1 MMDYLN
7 ELILMTKGRSR
18 DGTYNRA
25 IKLKMRGDAVI
36 FNQLAREWISRFRWE
51 APKDNTCAISTEL
64 IERAILFGGM
74 AAFRRV
80 STKELIQKSFSPLKN
95 KEGVYGDVETQWR
108 LFCVSG
114 TDNLSFDGYPTRAYL
129 TSFSGASFGYSLVQ
143 EEGDVLNREDMCVL
157 AFDSPLCTFPYLIV
171 LYYAEKLSMIETS
184 INAAIQN
191 ILGTSIIACSKEQE
205 KQVLKERRAAQ
216 VGVPWVVRY
225 DEIYKSGEG
234 IQLLKADGATEAL
247 KTLYEAQNKVHADFL
262 QSIGIRANNEVDKR
276 TGVTPLEIVQSRQ
289 NVDIILNNAYLQ
301 RQKAVRQLE
310 KAGLKGVKVNLENF
324 DTLIA
329 DYDAQ
334 GNKLDNSRNKSP
346 LKEKEGEE

>member
-7 ELILMTKGRSR
+7 ELMLLAKGRSR

-25 IKLKMRGDAVI
+25 MKLKIRGDAII
-36 FNQLAREWISRFRWE
+36 FNQLAREWISRFKWE
-51 APKDNTCAISTEL
+51 VPKDDSCAISTEL

-80 STKELIQKSFSPLKN
+80 STKELVKKSFFPLKD
-95 KEGVYGDVETQWR
+95 KDGTYGDVETQWR
-108 LFCVSG
+108 LFRVSG
-114 TDNLSFDGYPTRAYL
+114 ADNLSFYAYPTRAYL

-143 EEGDVLNREDMCVL
+143 EEGDVLNREDMCVIVL
-157 AFDSPLCTFPYLIV
+157 DSPLCSLPYMTV

-191 ILGTSIIACSKEQE
+191 ILGTSIITCSKEQE
-205 KQVLKERRAAQ
+205 KQVLKERKAAQ

-247 KTLYEAQNKVHADFL
+247 KALYEAQNKVHADYL

-334 GNKLDNSRNKSP
+334 GNKLDNAKNSNP
-346 LKEKEGEE
+346 LKEEGSEE

>member
-1 MMDYLN
+1 MDYLS
-7 ELILMTKGRSR
+7 ELMLLTRGRSR

-25 IKLKMRGDAVI
+25 MKLKTRGDAII
-36 FNQLAREWISRFRWE
+36 FNQLAREWISRFKWE
-51 APKDNTCAISTEL
+51 VPKSNTCAIAPEL
-64 IERAILFGGM
+64 IERAILFGGV

-80 STKELIQKSFSPLKN
+80 STAELVKRSFSPLKN
-95 KEGVYGDVETQWR
+95 QKGTYGDVETQWR

-114 TDNLSFDGYPTRAYL
+114 TDNLAFYGYPTRAYL
-129 TSFSGASFGYSLVQ
+129 TSFAGASFGYSMVQ
-143 EEGDVLNREDMCVL
+143 EEGDILNREDMCVL
-157 AFDSPLCTFPYLIV
+157 AFDSPLCSFPYLTV

-191 ILGTSIIACSKEQE
+191 IMGTSIITCSKEQE
-205 KQVLKERRAAQ
+205 KQVLKERKAAQ

-234 IQLLKADGATEAL
+234 MQLLTTEGATEAL
-247 KTLYEAQNKVHADFL
+247 KTLYEAQNKIHADYL

-301 RQKAVRQLE
+301 RQKAVLQLE

-334 GNKLDNSRNKSP
+334 GNKLDGGNNPNP
-346 LKEKEGEE
+346 LKEEEGE

>member
-1 MMDYLN
+1 MVDYLN
-7 ELILMTKGRSR
+7 ELMLLTKGRSR

-25 IKLKMRGDAVI
+25 MKLKMRGDAII
-36 FNQLAREWISRFRWE
+36 FNQLAREWISRFKWE
-51 APKDNTCAISTEL
+51 VPQDDTCAISTEL

-80 STKELIQKSFSPLKN
+80 STKELVQKSFSPLKD
-95 KEGVYGDVETQWR
+95 KEGTYGDVETQWR

-114 TDNLSFDGYPTRAYL
+114 TDNLSFYGYPTRAYL

-143 EEGDVLNREDMCVL
+143 EEGDVLNREDMCVI
-157 AFDSPLCTFPYLIV
+157 AMDSPLGSFPYLTV
-171 LYYAEKLSMIETS
+171 LYYAEKMSMIETS

-191 ILGTSIIACSKEQE
+191 ILGTTIITCPKEQE
-205 KQVLKERRAAQ
+205 KQVLKERKAAQ

-225 DEIYKSGEG
+225 DEIYKSSDNL
-234 IQLLKADGATEAL
+234 QLLTTDGATEAL
-247 KTLYEAQNKVHADFL
+247 KTLYEAQNKVHADYL

-289 NVDIILNNAYLQ
+289 NVDIILNNAFMQ

-334 GNKLDNSRNKSP
+334 GNRLDNAKNGSP

>member
-1 MMDYLN
+1 MVDYLN
-7 ELILMTKGRSR
+7 ELMLLTKGRSR

-25 IKLKMRGDAVI
+25 MKLKMRGDAII
-36 FNQLAREWISRFRWE
+36 FNLLAREWVSRFKWE
-51 APKDNTCAISTEL
+51 VPKNDTCAISTEL

-80 STKELIQKSFSPLKN
+80 STKELINKSFSPLKD
-95 KEGVYGDVETQWR
+95 KAGTYGDIETQWR

-114 TDNLSFDGYPTRAYL
+114 TDNLSFYGYPTRAYL

-143 EEGDVLNREDMCVL
+143 EEGDILNREDMCVIAL
-157 AFDSPLCTFPYLIV
+157 DSPLCSLPYMTV

-191 ILGTSIIACSKEQE
+191 ILGTSVIVCSKEQE
-205 KQVLKERRAAQ
+205 KQVLKERKAAQ

-234 IQLLKADGATEAL
+234 IQLLKTDGAVEAL
-247 KTLYEAQNKVHADFL
+247 KALYEAQNKIHADYL

-289 NVDIILNNAYLQ
+289 NVDIILNNAFMQ

-324 DTLIA
+324 NTLID

-334 GNKLDNSRNKSP
+334 GNRLDNSKNGSP